1 MFNNSE
7 LTERELESEEPKPVS
22 ISDAEYTFGFSV
34 TVNQILEL
42 FHNVADQ
49 LYPSIYLSKF

>member
-42 FHNVADQ
+42 FHNVA
-49 LYPSIYLSKF
+49 